1 MSGQELEGLKAAKKA
16 IGAKQTARAVEKGL
30 ACKVYLAHDAD
41 RRVIAPLAQLC
52 GQMAV
57 QMDETATMTELGK
70 ACGIEVG
77 AAAVA
82 VLK

>member
-1 MSGQELEGLKAAKKA
+1 MSSEELEGLRTAKKA
-16 IGAKQTARAVEKGL
+16 IGAKQTVRAVEKGL
-30 ACKVYLAHDAD
+30 AVKVYLADDAD
-41 RRVIAPLAQLC
+41 RRIVAPIASACSQK
-52 GQMAV
+52 GIEVNEKM
-57 QMDETATMTELGK
+57 TMTELGK